1 MSSPRSIRFD
11 ESTLEKLTAYA
22 ARHPGLTHSSA
33 AAMLVEEGL
42 RMDAHPGVVFR
53 DGPAGRRAALAG
65 GPDVWEVIRA
75 IQQARAEVSGEA
87 AIQLVADETS
97 MSAATVRVA
106 VGYYATYPD
115 DIDHIIARAENAEH
129 EVERELTVARRLL
142 DA

>member
-1 MSSPRSIRFD
+1 MSSPRSIRFE

-65 GPDVWEVIRA
+65 GPDVWEIIRA
-75 IQQARAEVSGEA
+75 IQQARAEVNGDDA
-87 AIQLVADETS
+87 LQLVADETS
-97 MSAATVRVA
+97 VSPAAIRVA

-115 DIDHIIARAENAEH
+115 EIDGVIARAESAERAA
-129 EVERELTVARRLL
+129 ERELSVARRLL

>member
-97 MSAATVRVA
+97 MSPATIRVA

-115 DIDHIIARAENAEH
+115 DIDDIIARTESAEH
-129 EVERELTVARRLL
+129 EVERELAVARRLL